1 MSLVDVAYPVTFRNR
16 FVRHGFEISSPVHI
30 PQINVLS
37 DSSDGV
43 GEPLDYFL
51 SETDSFVEE
60 STDVFDSESD
70 CCDDSRWYP
79 VRESHEPQSL
89 SGLSEYLNSQITRSS
104 QCHIDGEY
112 SSSCDESMD
121 GLDTDIP
128 VQHEADAIESMALS
142 DTDISQQYL
151 C

>member
-1 MSLVDVAYPVTFRNR
+1 M
-16 FVRHGFEISSPVHI
+16 
-30 PQINVLS
+30 
-37 DSSDGV
+37 
-43 GEPLDYFL
+43 DYFL

-60 STDVFDSESD
+60 STDIFDSESD
-70 CCDDSRWYP
+70 YCDDSRWHLI
-79 VRESHEPQSL
+79 REIPEPQSL

-128 VQHEADAIESMALS
+128 VQHEADVIESMALS
-142 DTDISQQYL
+142 DTDIDISQQYL